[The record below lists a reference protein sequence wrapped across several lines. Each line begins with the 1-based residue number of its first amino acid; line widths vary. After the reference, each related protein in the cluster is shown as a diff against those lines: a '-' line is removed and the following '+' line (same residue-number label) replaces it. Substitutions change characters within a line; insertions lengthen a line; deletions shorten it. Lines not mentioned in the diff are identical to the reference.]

1 MAATLRILDYSM
13 TPDYIKL
20 RGELHRD
27 VINGSYNLRDPFEW
41 ERKDTESLYWDK
53 AGGSNQVKVSQNCNL
68 ERHLMFVDLQ
78 DILLNFD
85 EVSTE
90 GESTGDTDL
99 QSDLSA
105 NNEMRTETEDTLDD
119 VPASDEC

>member
-1 MAATLRILDYSM
+1 ML
-13 TPDYIKL
+13 
-20 RGELHRD
+20 
-27 VINGSYNLRDPFEW
+27 
-41 ERKDTESLYWDK
+41 
-53 AGGSNQVKVSQNCNL
+53 
-68 ERHLMFVDLQ
+68 VDLQ

-119 VPASDEC
+119 VPASDES